1 VKNKIKIKSEGN
13 KKCSIWELNWNKKKL
28 IKGKTYQKNEGHIRK
43 KKQHKLLLNDEI
55 ENQ

>member
-1 VKNKIKIKSEGN
+1 VKNKIKNKSEGN